1 MKQYVV
7 SCLPKISKA
16 RGVNVFVC
24 LCKVRHQVGCNKYH
38 HQPLLPCCLGRD
50 VQATQLSLRSEAGG
64 MVGLQ
69 QYQRQE
75 PRPRLQAKQGLHQR
89 HRVARERA
97 RERERLTTKRM
108 TDPSRNL
115 AGEINWGFGEVT
127 QNRVPMEINL
137 EDLVS

>member
-1 MKQYVV
+1 MTQ
-7 SCLPKISKA
+7 
-16 RGVNVFVC
+16 
-24 LCKVRHQVGCNKYH
+24 

-64 MVGLQ
+64 MVG
-69 QYQRQE
+69 E
-75 PRPRLQAKQGLHQR
+75 R

-127 QNRVPMEINL
+127 QHRVPMEINL